1 MFGATAR
8 TNSHHAAE
16 VSTFWATRL
25 ALSPTRKMPR
35 DWDKGELK
43 IDAKI
48 IGHNRV
54 AVSSPSLGAEEGN
67 GAPLP
72 VFPAQQAGS
81 TDSRVITT

>member
-1 MFGATAR
+1 
-8 TNSHHAAE
+8 
-16 VSTFWATRL
+16 
-25 ALSPTRKMPR
+25 MPR

-43 IDAKI
+43 IHAKI
-48 IGHNRV
+48 IGHKGV

-81 TDSRVITT
+81 TDSRVIST